1 MSTHRT
7 YKTGTLATVHLQ
19 MFINLITLSS
29 DTGSQLRSWEG
40 MKELFP
46 LPLFT
51 HAGSTTVLAL
61 LVDEVNIKHKPTT

>member
-1 MSTHRT
+1 
-7 YKTGTLATVHLQ
+7 